1 MDVPGYECPDS
12 LEDRGYWSF
21 SESEDVILE
30 KLKEIEIHS
39 LGVDQCGE
47 LVSRLKLTNIVAER
61 HILQFTNSRAQRN
74 LLPSGDKAICK
85 HNPVTHGLLAD
96 IAPAQIESLNLTQD
110 EPDEISVT
118 WTMDF
123 RELLRNFSPSFCP
136 PAAGIRHLEL
146 DHLTLAKVLPVF
158 CDQQWYSE
166 SRVHFM
172 LWNHSPWFGC

>member
-74 LLPSGDKAICK
+74 LLPSGDKAVRIDLSK
-85 HNPVTHGLLAD
+85 
-96 IAPAQIESLNLTQD
+96 
-110 EPDEISVT
+110 
-118 WTMDF
+118 F
-123 RELLRNFSPSFCP
+123 
-136 PAAGIRHLEL
+136 
-146 DHLTLAKVLPVF
+146 
-158 CDQQWYSE
+158 
-166 SRVHFM
+166 
-172 LWNHSPWFGC
+172 